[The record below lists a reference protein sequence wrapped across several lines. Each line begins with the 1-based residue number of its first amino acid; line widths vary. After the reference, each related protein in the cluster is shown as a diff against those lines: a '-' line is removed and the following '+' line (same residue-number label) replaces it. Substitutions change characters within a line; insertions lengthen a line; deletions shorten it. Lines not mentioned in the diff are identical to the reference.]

1 MQWIAFKNMFKGSSA
16 YDIIYFGEPCL
27 IPFKGFDFKLCNEFK
42 VQVNNKLYRVFKGF
56 ETDLASV
63 PRPLWAIYSPNDT
76 RTIKAAILHDYMYQ
90 FYTGL
95 TRRECD
101 VIFYYGLLKG
111 GFPRW
116 QAWEYY
122 LGVRAFG
129 WMFYRK

>member
-1 MQWIAFKNMFKGSSA
+1 MQRIAFKNWFNRSHA
-16 YDIIYFGEPCL
+16 YEIIYFNEPCL
-27 IPFKGFDFKLCNEFK
+27 IPVKGFNFKLGHEFK
-42 VQVNNKLYRVFKGF
+42 VQVNNVLYRVFKDF

-76 RTIKAAILHDYMYQ
+76 RTIKAAILHDYMYR
-90 FYTGL
+90 FNTGL
-95 TRRECD
+95 TRREID

-111 GFPRW
+111 GCSRLHS
-116 QAWEYY
+116 WEYY